1 MLKNRS
7 NLLQNCLLHS
17 RVLLLILLHWIYSW
31 TINPGK
37 PNLLLYLLTSS
48 LLVPCWCPIK
58 HIVYF
63 LGSCSLAF
71 PFFASF
77 IFCRFVFVFT
87 EGVGHVKDGL
97 DVNAAACG
105 RWLSVAKWQQRFHLN
120 LMMLMTKYIYESF
133 TFLYSVSSRLR
144 QKNHA
149 GQRNFCVQKT
159 VFKSFSVSS
168 LFILGLQHRKYLHH
182 YYHLYSRL
190 DCSV

>member
-48 LLVPCWCPIK
+48 LLVPCWCQIK

-63 LGSCSLAF
+63 LGSCSLALRKMF
-71 PFFASF
+71 PLFSLLLSFAALSL
-77 IFCRFVFVFT
+77 CSLRVWD
-87 EGVGHVKDGL
+87 HVKDGL

-105 RWLSVAKWQQRFHLN
+105 RWLSVAKRQQRFHLN

-133 TFLYSVSSRLR
+133 TFLYSISSRLR
-144 QKNHA
+144 QKKPNLC
-149 GQRNFCVQKT
+149 RYRRPC
-159 VFKSFSVSS
+159 FKSLSVCS
-168 LFILGLQHRKYLHH
+168 LIIVSLQHRKCLHH
-182 YYHLYSRL
+182 KR
-190 DCSV
+190 SVHT